1 MKEEELK
8 AITDSITSKLGEET
22 SALIADDIGKLI
34 TNNSNTLTN
43 INNLNKEISILKDTN
58 QKLVSA
64 NGSLLQQIPMSTAT
78 PKKEV
83 VEEIEEKKSFNFRD
97 FFDSKGNFI
106 N

>member
-106 N
+106 Q

>member
-8 AITDSITSKLGEET
+8 AITDSISSKLGEET

-34 TNNSNTLTN
+34 TSNSNTLNN

-64 NGSLLQQIPMSTAT
+64 NGSLLQQIPMSTTT